1 LILYDTLCYVYVEGV
16 CYSADFLSLCVMVHL
31 LWPTRSYFYFN
42 LDRLQTRV
50 DLDDLGYSGLS
61 LSLLT
66 IHFTLLRLVNLH
78 LHYITF
84 TCCCTV
90 KRVKSTNL
98 SSVCHVARMK

>member
-1 LILYDTLCYVYVEGV
+1 
-16 CYSADFLSLCVMVHL
+16 MVHL

-78 LHYITF
+78 LHYRT
-84 TCCCTV
+84 
-90 KRVKSTNL
+90 L
-98 SSVCHVARMK
+98 HLHVAVLLKGLKVQI